1 MIRFILFIQLLA
13 LASASS
19 SGKSFLKDENDLRA
33 IYLQCGLTND
43 LSFDIFEK
51 AINGM
56 QKIVELQNKSII
68 TIVDYSRP
76 SSKKRFFVIDL
87 DNRHVLYKTIVA
99 HGKNSGDYDAKSFSN
114 KPGSLK
120 SCLGF
125 FVTAETYNG
134 KYGYSLFLDGLEPG
148 INDNARKR
156 AIVIHGADF
165 VTSAIIKEYGRL
177 GRSYG
182 CPALPV
188 NVSKPIIDMISKG
201 TCVFIYGN
209 DPEYLKSSKIINDQK
224 NSG

>member
-1 MIRFILFIQLLA
+1 MFRILLFIQLIAFTGPLPDNKYMNEGA
-13 LASASS
+13 EIRSV
-19 SGKSFLKDENDLRA
+19 
-33 IYLQCGLTND
+33 YVQCGLTND

-51 AINGM
+51 AISGM
-56 QKIVELQNKSII
+56 QKIGEIQNRKII
-68 TIVDYSRP
+68 TIVDYSK
-76 SSKKRFFVIDL
+76 SSAKKRFFVIDL
-87 DNRHVLYKTIVA
+87 ENKKVLYRSIVA
-99 HGKNSGDYDAKSFSN
+99 HGKNSGDYEAKSFSN

-134 KYGYSLFLDGLEPG
+134 KYGYSLFLDGMEPG

-188 NVSKPIIDMISKG
+188 NVSKEIIDKISKG
-201 TCVFIYGN
+201 SCLFIYGN
-209 DPEYLKSSKIINDQK
+209 DPGYLK
-224 NSG
+224 NSGIIHD

>member
-1 MIRFILFIQLLA
+1 MFITKIFLFIQLITFAAPLPD
-13 LASASS
+13 
-19 SGKSFLKDENDLRA
+19 KEYTVENDEIRS
-33 IYLQCGLTND
+33 IYAQCGLTND
-43 LSFDIFEK
+43 ISFDIFEK
-51 AINGM
+51 AITGM
-56 QKIVELQNKSII
+56 QKITEVQNRKII
-68 TIVDYSRP
+68 TIVDYSKP
-76 SSKKRFFVIDL
+76 SAKKRFFVIDL
-87 DNRHVLYKTIVA
+87 ENRHVLYRSIVA
-99 HGKNSGDYDAKSFSN
+99 HGKNSGDYTAKNFSN

-165 VTSAIIKEYGRL
+165 VTQSVIKEYGRL

-188 NVSKPIIDMISKG
+188 NVSKEIIDKISKG
-201 TCVFIYGN
+201 SCLFIYGN
-209 DPEYLKSSKIINDQK
+209 DPEYLKNSKIIN
-224 NSG
+224 G

>member
-1 MIRFILFIQLLA
+1 MFRILLFIQLIAFTGPLPDNKYMNEGA
-13 LASASS
+13 EIRSV
-19 SGKSFLKDENDLRA
+19 
-33 IYLQCGLTND
+33 YVQCGLTND

-51 AINGM
+51 AISGM
-56 QKIVELQNKSII
+56 QKIGEIQTMKII
-68 TIVDYSRP
+68 TIVDYSK
-76 SSKKRFFVIDL
+76 SSAKKRFFVIDL
-87 DNRHVLYKTIVA
+87 ENKKVLYRSIVA
-99 HGKNSGDYDAKSFSN
+99 HGKDSGDYEAKSFSN

-134 KYGYSLFLDGLEPG
+134 KYGYSLFLDGMEPG

-188 NVSKPIIDMISKG
+188 NISKEIIDKISKG
-201 TCVFIYGN
+201 SCVFIYGK
-209 DPEYLKSSKIINDQK
+209 DPDYLKTSKIINA
-224 NSG
+224 G